1 MPVQPLPID
10 DIVNIVVDLSR
21 RSAVR
26 NQFDLSILI
35 GKNNVIPKEERVRT
49 YTSVNSMLQD
59 GFNLDDR
66 LVKAATLMFSVDNAP
81 ERIAIGTRVTDETP
95 VQAVQACRE
104 ANSDWYICILCDDI
118 SVDEHMS
125 VMSYTNAATPR
136 TVYAYTTDSTA
147 EDLAA
152 SDNSVA
158 VKAKK
163 LNYRRTFGQYSTK
176 HKDAV
181 ASIIG
186 TAMGYMT
193 GLANSAFTLK
203 FKREPGVEVENGS
216 SVLTDTQLQHLRAAN
231 LNVYVNRGGQYDIF
245 EEGYMADG
253 SWFDEI
259 IYLDKMENDI
269 QLSIMDLFTSEA
281 KIGQTEPD
289 MTLIHSAINS
299 VLEEYVKI
307 GFIAEG
313 VWNRKGILNLK
324 KGDVLPKGYLVQSES
339 INDQSQADRDA
350 RKAPPVYVALKLAG
364 AIHSIV
370 IKVDVNR

>member
-35 GKNNVIPKEERVRT
+35 GKNSVIPKAERVRT
-49 YTSVNSMLQD
+49 YTSVNAMLQD
-59 GFNLDDR
+59 GFKPDDR
-66 LVKAATLMFSVDNAP
+66 LVKAATLIFSVDQPP
-81 ERIAIGTRVTDETP
+81 ERVAIGMRDTEETA
-95 VQAVQACRE
+95 VQAVQACRV
-104 ANSDWYICILCDDI
+104 ANSDWYACIICDDLA
-118 SVDEHMS
+118 VQEHMD
-125 VMSYTNAATPR
+125 VMAYTNAAKPR
-136 TVYAYTTDSTA
+136 TVYAYTTSDASK
-147 EDLAA
+147 DLTK
-152 SDNSVA
+152 SDDSVA
-158 VKAKK
+158 VKSKK

-216 SVLTDTQLQHLRAAN
+216 SILTDTQITNLRAAN

-259 IYLDKMENDI
+259 IFLDKLENDF
-269 QLSIMDLFTSEA
+269 QLAIMDLFTSEA

-289 MTLIHSAINS
+289 MTLIHGALNQ
-299 VLEEYVKI
+299 VCDQYNKI

-313 VWNRKGILNLK
+313 KWNRKGILNLK
-324 KGDVLPKGYLVQSES
+324 KGDVLPKGYLIQSEP
-339 INDQSQADRDA
+339 IDEQSQADRDA
-350 RKAPPVYVALKLAG
+350 RKSPPVYVALKLAG
-364 AIHSIV
+364 AIHSVV

>member
-1 MPVQPLPID
+1 MPVKPLPID
-10 DIVNIVVDLSR
+10 DVVNIVVDLSR
-21 RSAVR
+21 RSAIR
-26 NQFDLSILI
+26 NEFNLSALI
-35 GKNNVIPKEERVRT
+35 GKNSVIPKEERIRT
-49 YTSVNSMLQD
+49 YTSVNAMLQD
-59 GFNLDDR
+59 GFQLDDR
-66 LVKAATLMFSVDNAP
+66 LVKAATLVFSADMPP
-81 ERIAIGTRVTDETP
+81 ERIAIGTRFTDETP
-95 VQAVQACRE
+95 IQAVQACRE
-104 ANSDWYICILCDDI
+104 ANSDWYACIVCDELTI
-118 SVDEHMS
+118 DEHMS
-125 VMSYTNAATPR
+125 VMEYTNATSPR
-136 TVYAYTTDSTA
+136 TVYAYTTNNA
-147 EDLAA
+147 NEDLTN

-163 LNYRRTFGQYSTK
+163 LNYRRTFGQYSSK
-176 HKDAV
+176 HPDAV

-216 SVLTDTQLQHLRAAN
+216 SILTDTQVQNLRAAN

-259 IYLDKMENDI
+259 IFLDKLENDFK
-269 QLSIMDLFTSEA
+269 LAIMDLFTSEA

-289 MTLIHSAINS
+289 MTLIHDALNQ
-299 VLEEYVKI
+299 VCEEYVKI

-313 VWNRKGILNLK
+313 KWNRKGILNLK
-324 KGDVLPKGYLVQSES
+324 KGDVLPRGYLIQSEP

-364 AIHSIV
+364 AIHSVV